1 MGGGSCSSW
10 GINAQYEVSEDL
22 SAGLRFCS
30 SEREGRP
37 SSYYLSGEVSY
48 AFSNDNILELSY
60 RHRFSESLKDGSTD
74 LVSHLFYPFWYSSQ
88 SEKEHRHGARK
99 SV

>member
-1 MGGGSCSSW
+1 M

-22 SAGLRFCS
+22 SAGLFS
-30 SEREGRP
+30 LSERRA
-37 SSYYLSGEVSY
+37 SLFYYLRRISTL
-48 AFSNDNILELSY
+48 FSNDNILELSY
-60 RHRFSESLKDGSTD
+60 RHRFSEFKDGSTD
-74 LVSHLFYPFWYSSQ
+74 LFLLFYPFWYSSQ